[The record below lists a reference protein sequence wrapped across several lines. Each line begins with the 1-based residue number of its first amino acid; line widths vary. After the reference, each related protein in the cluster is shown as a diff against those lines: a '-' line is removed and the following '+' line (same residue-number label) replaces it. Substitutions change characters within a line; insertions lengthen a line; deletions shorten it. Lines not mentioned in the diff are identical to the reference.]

1 MLLEE
6 LSIFKKM
13 EDKWYQ
19 RNGQQSKKL
28 FRPTKKR
35 AKKSKAIEI
44 IHSKVGTVS
53 RRIVHNAIEYINSN
67 WRKSFRKKADTQ
79 DARNELSR
87 AMTEIH
93 RKKITFEK

>member
-1 MLLEE
+1 M
-6 LSIFKKM
+6 
-13 EDKWYQ
+13 
-19 RNGQQSKKL
+19 
-28 FRPTKKR
+28 
-35 AKKSKAIEI
+35 
-44 IHSKVGTVS
+44 S